1 MYILHRLKRQ
11 DFFTLTDNLIQAFP
25 NETASAYFIPSQP
38 NHAARGKLWNAYNN
52 KRSFLGSSGIVQRR
66 QHSNTKRKLHSDED
80 EGSERTS
87 DKIYVTENL
96 IECKEFSLNS
106 ILDWNTLKEK
116 WSDCHQERRKELLR
130 DKMTPQF
137 YMQKYSILKSNRGV
151 DLMEID
157 VNILHPTVVHV
168 NNWLSLHEKVIE
180 MGRKQHKAE
189 QKLKIFESID
199 SSNNESKFL
208 LFRNRKFGKSYF
220 F

>member
-1 MYILHRLKRQ
+1 M
-11 DFFTLTDNLIQAFP
+11 
-25 NETASAYFIPSQP
+25 
-38 NHAARGKLWNAYNN
+38 
-52 KRSFLGSSGIVQRR
+52 
-66 QHSNTKRKLHSDED
+66 HSDED

-87 DKIYVTENL
+87 DKIYVSENL